1 MLLYILIL
9 SVFQSMTGLECGH
22 LFCEHCWNDYL
33 RTKVLDEGIGQTIS
47 CAAHACDILV
57 DDGTVM

>member
-1 MLLYILIL
+1 ML
-9 SVFQSMTGLECGH
+9 SDFQSMTGLECGH